1 MQNDPITKEILDSF
15 NQATGLSPETLAET
29 LNRSFDDT
37 YYDIEYYLLNTYYW
51 SNRSRDLIWNIFTKL
66 IGNSANKV
74 LDFGCGCGLYT
85 RKLLGYCTNYVGTDI
100 SPVGLFVASKV
111 NENQKGI
118 SFVQLDTFW
127 EQHNKYDLIFSS
139 ETLDHVENPNVLLA
153 DLSNKLASGGK
164 MFITSTT
171 MYHYI
176 LRILF
181 QKIPEDLRHGNVNK
195 ALQRVVLYIR
205 ALRNF
210 SIRSEFMRT
219 ALDRDDH
226 KNAFTL
232 RQFKSL
238 AKASNLE
245 IIDYRYFNCKDLFP
259 GEIFKPLN
267 SFLRILLKTSKI
279 YGPNIAIYL
288 QRTN

>member
-1 MQNDPITKEILDSF
+1 MQNDPITIEILDSF
-15 NQATGLSPETLAET
+15 NQATGFPPKTFAET
-29 LNRSFDDT
+29 FNQSFGNT

-51 SNRSRDLIWNIFTKL
+51 SNRSRNLIWGIFTKL
-66 IGNSANKV
+66 VGNSANKL

-85 RKLLGYCTNYVGTDI
+85 RKLLGYCTDYVGTDI

-111 NENQKGI
+111 NENQKGV

-139 ETLDHVENPNVLLA
+139 ETLDHVENPDVLLTG
-153 DLSNKLASGGK
+153 LRNKLAPGGK

-181 QKIPEDLRHGNVNK
+181 QKIPEDLKNGNMNK
-195 ALQRVVLYIR
+195 ALQRVILYIR
-205 ALRNF
+205 ALWDF
-210 SIRSEFMRT
+210 SIRSEFMRI

-245 IIDYRYFNCKDLFP
+245 IIDYKYFNCKDLFP
-259 GEIFKPLN
+259 GRSLKPLN

-279 YGPNIAIYL
+279 YGPNIAICL
-288 QRTN
+288 KRES